1 MVVTP
6 EPQKQRLH
14 FASAAFG
21 DETLWGVREEIFLC
35 LQNLRNFRYKNYIG
49 SIDSQE
55 AFLKLSDQ
63 VRHVLC
69 FREPLI
75 GQRDRIDSQQAA
87 TSAIHFTAD
96 VGTRQKEPM
105 RFRNVCVAV
114 ES

>member
-1 MVVTP
+1 MP

-21 DETLWGVREEIFLC
+21 DERLWGVREEIFLC
-35 LQNLRNFRYKNYIG
+35 LQNLKNFRYKNYVG

-55 AFLKLSDQ
+55 TFLKLSDQ

-69 FREPLI
+69 FSERLL
-75 GQRDRIDSQQAA
+75 GQHNRVDSQQAT

-105 RFRNVCVAV
+105 RCRNVCVAV